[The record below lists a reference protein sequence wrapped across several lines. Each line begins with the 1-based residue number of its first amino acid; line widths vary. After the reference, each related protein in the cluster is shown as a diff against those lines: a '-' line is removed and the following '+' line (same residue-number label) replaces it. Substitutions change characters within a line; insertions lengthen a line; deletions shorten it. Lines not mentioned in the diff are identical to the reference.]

1 MYELEQVTRSLVL
14 RSLGDGSTAS
24 AGEWQETRL
33 MPGLDR
39 LIREIGTYLEF
50 VEIARG

>member
-14 RSLGDGSTAS
+14 RSLGDSSTTS
-24 AGEWQETRL
+24 ACEWHETRL